1 MVDKDI
7 ALELKMVNTINLVSN
22 LIILFIF
29 AVGLVLCLVGFMIIM
44 FNSVHKRQIKKRIL
58 RENSEKK
65 IFINDRQESK
75 SSINIL

>member
-7 ALELKMVNTINLVSN
+7 ALELKMVNTINHVSN
-22 LIILFIF
+22 LIILLIF
-29 AVGLVLCLVGFMIIM
+29 AVGLLLCLIGFVIIM
-44 FNSVHKRQIKKRIL
+44 FNSVQKRQIKKSIL

-75 SSINIL
+75 SSFNIL